1 MKQFKAES
9 KKLMD
14 MMINSIY
21 TNKDVFLRELISNA
35 SDALDKRHFMSLTE
49 PELSADFNIVIEA
62 DKNARTLKIT
72 DNGVGMSKDELEN
85 NLGTIAASGTLKFRE
100 SQENA
105 DSLIGQFGVGFYSAF
120 MVASKVEV
128 VSRSVREEAAYR
140 WTSSGAEGYDIKPCQ
155 REQAGTTV
163 TLWMRENDDDCRYSE
178 YLSEYKLRE
187 LVKTYSDYIR
197 YPILMD
203 VTKSKKQEGGD
214 GYTEYTETET
224 LNTMTPIWK
233 KPKRSVKKEDYD
245 AFYRSR
251 FHDFRAPVRVIN
263 VNIEGNVNYTAL
275 LFVPEKLPNNYYSKD
290 YEKGLALYSSG
301 VLIREKCA
309 ELLPDWLG
317 FVKGVVDSPDL
328 TLNLSRE
335 VLQQDRQLRFIA
347 DSVRKKILDDFKK
360 WLKNDREGYEK
371 FFKELGEGIKYGVY
385 ENFGERKDELKDLI
399 LMYSSTEKKPTLLS
413 EYVSRM
419 KEDSEG
425 IYYAC
430 GESEEK
436 IDALPQLEKLKDD
449 GREILYC
456 TQRVDEF
463 CLMALNEYGGKK
475 FINALKSESEKED
488 KSQEKDKSKE
498 LLDSV
503 KKLLEGKVNKVRLS
517 SRMKSHASCI
527 TADGEISLEMERV
540 FAASGQPVKADRV
553 LELNPEHALYKK
565 LEKEYESGGDY
576 QTVALILYDEAAL
589 TSLGE
594 VDDEAAFVMRINS
607 LIK

>member
-203 VTKSKKQEGGD
+203 VTKSKKQESGD

-399 LMYSSTEKKPTLLS
+399 LMYSSTEKKPALLS

>member
-203 VTKSKKQEGGD
+203 VTKSKKQESGD

-399 LMYSSTEKKPTLLS
+399 LMYSSTEKKPALLS

-463 CLMALNEYGGKK
+463 CLMALNEYGGKT

>member
-1 MKQFKAES
+1 
-9 KKLMD
+9 
-14 MMINSIY
+14 
-21 TNKDVFLRELISNA
+21 
-35 SDALDKRHFMSLTE
+35 
-49 PELSADFNIVIEA
+49 
-62 DKNARTLKIT
+62 
-72 DNGVGMSKDELEN
+72 
-85 NLGTIAASGTLKFRE
+85 
-100 SQENA
+100 
-105 DSLIGQFGVGFYSAF
+105 
-120 MVASKVEV
+120 
-128 VSRSVREEAAYR
+128 
-140 WTSSGAEGYDIKPCQ
+140 
-155 REQAGTTV
+155 
-163 TLWMRENDDDCRYSE
+163 
-178 YLSEYKLRE
+178 
-187 LVKTYSDYIR
+187 
-197 YPILMD
+197 
-203 VTKSKKQEGGD
+203 
-214 GYTEYTETET
+214 
-224 LNTMTPIWK
+224 
-233 KPKRSVKKEDYD
+233 
-245 AFYRSR
+245 
-251 FHDFRAPVRVIN
+251 
-263 VNIEGNVNYTAL
+263 
-275 LFVPEKLPNNYYSKD
+275 
-290 YEKGLALYSSG
+290 
-301 VLIREKCA
+301 
-309 ELLPDWLG
+309 
-317 FVKGVVDSPDL
+317 
-328 TLNLSRE
+328 
-335 VLQQDRQLRFIA
+335 
-347 DSVRKKILDDFKK
+347 
-360 WLKNDREGYEK
+360 
-371 FFKELGEGIKYGVY
+371 
-385 ENFGERKDELKDLI
+385 
-399 LMYSSTEKKPTLLS
+399 
-413 EYVSRM
+413 M

>member
-140 WTSSGAEGYDIKPCQ
+140 WPSSGADGYDKKPCQ
-155 REQAGTTV
+155 RVQAGTTV

-203 VTKSKKQEGGD
+203 VTKSKKQESGD

-399 LMYSSTEKKPTLLS
+399 LMYSSTEKKPALLS

-463 CLMALNEYGGKK
+463 CLMALNEYGGKT